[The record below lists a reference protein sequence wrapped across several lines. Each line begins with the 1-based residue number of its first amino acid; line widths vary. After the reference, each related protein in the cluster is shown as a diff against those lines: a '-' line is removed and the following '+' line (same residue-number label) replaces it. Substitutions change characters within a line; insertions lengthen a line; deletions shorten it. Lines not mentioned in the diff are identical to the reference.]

1 MILSCVWLEFWW
13 LDTSCGWLRPTADW
27 SSSGWIGVTADSI
40 LRLTRVLAAGYDL
53 RLIPTCGW
61 SRFAVDSSSGGLT
74 RLAADLYLNVS
85 SKFKDLF
92 YKIHHFYG
100 LFSIAWF
107 QLSLIQALPAA
118 SRTLKNPE
126 EAVAAADSSCDGWFG
141 SCDQSTTSRIL
152 TLMPPDSF
160 CTLNMWCVARFGTIC
175 TILKMWKH
183 IRKSVSSKSNTP
195 RWVFSRFIN
204 STNGTRSC
212 NASHILFDE
221 VDRGLGPEKEKH
233 FIKYHLYLFL
243 LKTATD
249 DLN

>member
-1 MILSCVWLEFWW
+1 MCSTYPLMFVHFEHVYKEINSLPRLPRILIGNWAAAFYSCGWFESRR
-13 LDTSCGWLRPTADW
+13 LDTSYGWLHPRAD
-27 SSSGWIGVTADSI
+27 SSSGGWIRVADDSI
-40 LRLTRVLAAGYDL
+40 LRLTRVLVARYDL

-175 TILKMWKH
+175 TI
-183 IRKSVSSKSNTP
+183 
-195 RWVFSRFIN
+195 
-204 STNGTRSC
+204 
-212 NASHILFDE
+212 
-221 VDRGLGPEKEKH
+221 
-233 FIKYHLYLFL
+233 
-243 LKTATD
+243 
-249 DLN
+249 